1 MILLLGLTDD
11 TLLKTECGLIYS
23 TFMYGNFSFLYF
35 QQDDPFFSSDP
46 FGSASF
52 SSTTPAK
59 QATEAFDP
67 FGTGSA
73 SNNKSQVS

>member
-1 MILLLGLTDD
+1 MWSDLQHFYVWQL
-11 TLLKTECGLIYS
+11 
-23 TFMYGNFSFLYF
+23 FFSFF